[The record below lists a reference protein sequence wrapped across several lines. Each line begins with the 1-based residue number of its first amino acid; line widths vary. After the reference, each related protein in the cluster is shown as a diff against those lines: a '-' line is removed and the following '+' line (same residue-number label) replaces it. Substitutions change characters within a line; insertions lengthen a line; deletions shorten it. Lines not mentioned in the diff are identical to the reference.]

1 MNMANGDQR
10 HRILI
15 LGASGQIGSAVVSAL
30 ETGSERP
37 VVVRASR
44 NRDQVDAWKH
54 AGFEAVYLDLDDAR
68 TFAAALQGVDRL
80 FLLTGYTIAMVH
92 QSKTIIDAA
101 ADAGVRFIV
110 HLGVF
115 GNGRS
120 TDPHFA
126 WHEMIERYIEGSGV
140 AWCHLHPHFFMENLI
155 TTLRFQ
161 NGRFF
166 WPMGDKR
173 IGWIAGEDVSAVAA
187 RILADGPANHQ
198 GQNYWLSTDVLN
210 GAEAATILSEALNTR
225 TEAAVMTPAEL
236 MALLASGAAAPIS
249 TMESNYARSAIE
261 WVHQTYDGR
270 MDYSSRATSTVQD
283 LLGRPA
289 THLHE
294 WAARHRSTLMQAAS
308 G

>member
-166 WPMGDKR
+166 WPMSDKR